1 MCPGWGSWGVKE
13 IGEEDSEQDDGGEED
28 DEVGLELGRGGTVVG
43 KGVQGGMVV
52 GKGVRGGERRGEGG

>member
-1 MCPGWGSWGVKE
+1 MKE
-13 IGEEDSEQDDGGEED
+13 IGEEDSEQDDGGQED